1 MRTQKE
7 IRNEYRLNRNARKL
21 EHEVFVSGLYG
32 KYPELGSLRNE
43 KQRLFISQISG
54 DISEEECG
62 RLIDEADSRI
72 KSFLSSE
79 GMTED
84 IFEYRPLCAAC
95 SDTGSLNGRLCSCLN
110 NIIGQELSAYH
121 MSDADFDS
129 FSLDIFPDTA
139 AGSKPSPREN
149 MARNLE
155 KSKNF
160 VRNFDDSSFGILF
173 AGAVGTG
180 KTFLSNCIARELIK
194 SGKSVVMV
202 TAYKMIEDLIKLEFG
217 KIDSEECDIYFSCDL
232 LVIDDLGQERKT
244 EFTQRQLFNVI
255 NERMTAKKKM
265 LISTNLSTQELMDA
279 YDQRIFSRLL
289 KALNG
294 LMFYG
299 PDLRGPKNTN

>member
-7 IRNEYRLNRNARKL
+7 IRNEYRLQRNARKL
-21 EHEVFVSGLYG
+21 EHDVFVSELYSR
-32 KYPELGSLRNE
+32 YPELGSLRNE
-43 KQRLFISQISG
+43 KQKLFLSQICG
-54 DISEEECG
+54 EISEEDCS
-62 RLIDEADSRI
+62 RLIREADSRI
-72 KSFLSSE
+72 STFLSSE
-79 GMTED
+79 GMSED
-84 IFEYRPLCAAC
+84 IFEYRPLCAVC
-95 SDTGSLNGRLCSCLN
+95 SDSGTLNGQLCSCLS
-110 NIIGQELSAYH
+110 NIIGKELSAYH

-129 FSLDIFPDTA
+129 FSLDIFPDTSLN
-139 AGSKPSPREN
+139 GRPSPREN
-149 MARNLE
+149 MKRNLE

-160 VRNFDDSSFGILF
+160 VSNFDDSSFGILF

-180 KTFLSNCIARELIK
+180 KTFLSDCIARELIK
-194 SGKSVVMV
+194 TGKSVVMV

-217 KIDSEECDIYFSCDL
+217 KTDPEECDIYFSCDL

-255 NERMTAKKKM
+255 NERMTNKKKM
-265 LISTNLSTQELMDA
+265 LISTNLSTQELMNA